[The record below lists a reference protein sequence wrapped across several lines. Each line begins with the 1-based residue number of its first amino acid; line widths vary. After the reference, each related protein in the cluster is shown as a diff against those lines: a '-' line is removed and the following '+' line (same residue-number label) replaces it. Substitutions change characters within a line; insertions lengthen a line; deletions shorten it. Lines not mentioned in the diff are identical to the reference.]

1 VVIAA
6 NAGLQPIF
14 LLVVRR
20 KENMFKAIS
29 SRRDVARWGATALT
43 VLLAGAGAAVTGAA
57 PAAAADPFCSFT
69 RTVCLWDQ
77 TNYTGTRFTVQAADP
92 AAGACV
98 DLAAHGWG
106 AGRTHSARNTGNQ
119 VARLY
124 PTRNCT
130 GSAYQ
135 LVPAGTYGS
144 VDFGSN
150 SIYVY

>member
-1 VVIAA
+1 MSKTI
-6 NAGLQPIF
+6 
-14 LLVVRR
+14 R
-20 KENMFKAIS
+20 

-43 VLLAGAGAAVTGAA
+43 VLLAGAGAAVTGAT
-57 PAAAADPFCSFT
+57 PAAAADPLCSFT

-77 TNYTGTRFTVQAADP
+77 PSYTGTRFTVQATDP
-92 AAGACV
+92 AVGACV

-106 AGRTHSARNTGNQ
+106 AGRAHSGRNTGNQ

-124 PTRNCT
+124 STRDCT

-135 LVPAGTYGS
+135 IAPGGTYGS
-144 VDFGSN
+144 IDFGSN